1 MEQRKI
7 AFRAWDKI
15 KNEMYYK
22 VLVGNTDGNDE
33 NYTCNSILKKDTGE
47 WMNADHFCIDLM
59 QFTGKKDCNGK
70 EVYEGDLLNIGANEF
85 GFITNEKGENV
96 TYEVKFEGC
105 DYILYRVD
113 LQLNWGRLSRL
124 EEMNWN
130 CQVVGNVH
138 EALS

>member
-70 EVYEGDLLNIGANEF
+70 DVYEGDIVEFDRQEWGGDDNIHIVSWNERDAEWSF
-85 GFITNEKGENV
+85 GGGSASDMEWRTVIGNIYENP
-96 TYEVKFEGC
+96 ELISE
-105 DYILYRVD
+105 R
-113 LQLNWGRLSRL
+113 S
-124 EEMNWN
+124 
-130 CQVVGNVH
+130 
-138 EALS
+138 